1 MVDTSENFNSEW
13 GDDDTIKKYEKDK
26 NKYDDLK
33 PFRTLHFNPK
43 IWVPGLFTY
52 YQLKELKENPTFED
66 MTNNEKNLE
75 YTSILFGEIMLD
87 LLKAGAAYIIYK
99 SFV

>member
-1 MVDTSENFNSEW
+1 
-13 GDDDTIKKYEKDK
+13 
-26 NKYDDLK
+26 
-33 PFRTLHFNPK
+33 
-43 IWVPGLFTY
+43 
-52 YQLKELKENPTFED
+52 